1 MQADVDRERRQR
13 RRRRHAANE
22 PEGEGTRKVPKGTE
36 SRQED
41 ETKEESEDK
50 DEAEI
55 REVADQAW
63 KEAKD
68 AEMAAEE
75 ALAKAKTLKRKAH
88 AEAEQAQK
96 KLALH
101 RAALEKQKGEPQCAG
116 ATSKASSL
124 VGATPKPKPAPP
136 RGKSEHQ
143 T

>member
-13 RRRRHAANE
+13 RRRRRAENE
-22 PEGEGTRKVPKGTE
+22 QEGEGIQAKAPIE

-41 ETKEESEDK
+41 ETKEESEDN
-50 DEAEI
+50 DEEEI

-75 ALAKAKTLKRKAH
+75 AVAKAKALKRKAH
-88 AEAEQAQK
+88 AEAQQAQK

-101 RAALEKQKGEPQCAG
+101 RATLEKQKGEPQCEG

-124 VGATPKPKPAPP
+124 VGATPKAKPAPP
-136 RGKSEHQ
+136 LRKSEHQ